1 MPKKLK
7 PWLGSVKSP
16 LEKCN
21 VNSSA
26 ARLSEMRLPIKTRSP
41 KTRRLDTYLSPLSR
55 IYGPRP
61 APIYQS
67 QKEKNA
73 MSQDMPRAPKDVPRA

>member
-1 MPKKLK
+1 MPTKLN
-7 PWLGSVKSP
+7 PRLGSVKSP
-16 LEKCN
+16 LEKCS
-21 VNSSA
+21 VNNSV
-26 ARLSEMRLPIKTRSP
+26 ARLSDIRLPTKTRSP

-61 APIYQS
+61 APMYQS

-73 MSQDMPRAPKDVPRA
+73 MSQETPIAPKDVPSA